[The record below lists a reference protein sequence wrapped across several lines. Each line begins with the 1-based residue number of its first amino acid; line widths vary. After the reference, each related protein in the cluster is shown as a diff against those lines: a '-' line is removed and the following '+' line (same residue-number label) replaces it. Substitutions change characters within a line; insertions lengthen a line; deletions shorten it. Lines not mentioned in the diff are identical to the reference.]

1 MAVKTYITKAYDRV
15 DWSFLE
21 LTMSHMGFSA
31 KLIGWIMETV
41 RTVSYSVLINGTPYG
56 NIQPELGLRQGDPL
70 SPYLFILCADVLSHL
85 LDTAASK

>member
-31 KLIGWIMETV
+31 KFIGWIMETV
-41 RTVSYSVLINGTPYG
+41 RTVSYSG
-56 NIQPELGLRQGDPL
+56 
-70 SPYLFILCADVLSHL
+70 SH
-85 LDTAASK
+85 